1 MPAQCKSTAK
11 GDCYRIASPLP
22 IHLSYFC
29 LFKVFSPPL
38 QSRTQLRLWDIE
50 GVNKKGAE
58 DILQLPAGLGL
69 AVMHR
74 QMGLRAEG
82 GYPCSPTL

>member
-1 MPAQCKSTAK
+1 MSAQRKSTAK
-11 GDCYRIASPLP
+11 GDCYRKASPLP
-22 IHLSYFC
+22 ICLSYFC

-38 QSRTQLRLWDIE
+38 QSRTQPRLWDIE
-50 GVNKKGAE
+50 AVNEKGTE
-58 DILQLPAGLGL
+58 DILQLHAGLGL
-69 AVMHR
+69 AVLHG